1 MTSIC
6 YHCTM
11 KLTVASC
18 LLLILFSCKT
28 MQKTGTLPA
37 FDKEAHRGGRGIM
50 PENTIP
56 AMLNA
61 LDLGVTTLEMD
72 VVITLD
78 KQVILSH
85 EPYFN
90 KDITTKP
97 DGTYLQDNESK
108 DFNIYKMSYEQV
120 RQLDVGMKPHPRF
133 PGQQKRPAHKPLLRD
148 VIDSDYPIDT
158 CQFQSFNF

>member
-1 MTSIC
+1 
-6 YHCTM
+6 M
-11 KLTVASC
+11 KINAATC
-18 LLLILFSCKT
+18 LLVILFSCKT
-28 MQKTGTLPA
+28 MHKTSTIPA

-56 AMLNA
+56 SMLHA

-72 VVITLD
+72 AVITSD

-85 EPYFN
+85 EPFFN

-108 DFNIYKMSYEQV
+108 AFNIYKMTYQQV
-120 RQLDVGMKPHPRF
+120 QQLDVGMKPHPRF
-133 PGQQKRPAHKPLLRD
+133 
-148 VIDSDYPIDT
+148 
-158 CQFQSFNF
+158 